1 MLRSVIPV
9 TESSWKFKDKG
20 GYRVVIPAYFNMK
33 IAWVFLVLLICA
45 AARRKGRKGC
55 CKKNREAIQMLSGK
69 IEECKA
75 DVSELETKVSKME
88 GTIEMLE
95 LKVENLTDLVTPPV
109 PSSCQEVYKAN
120 REFKSGVYKLKIGSQ
135 EVSVYCQKEIH
146 GCGCGGW
153 TPVMKID
160 GKKNNFGYDSRYWS
174 NKESF
179 NPQGGTTGFDESET
193 KLPSYW
199 STPFSKICL
208 GMKVGDGTPKFILMN
223 KTADSLYSLIA
234 DGKYRPTT
242 LGKDTWKKLIETSS
256 LQQHCNKQGFNSV
269 TSLQKVRIGI
279 QSNQEDNCN
288 SCDSRIGFGGAD
300 HPDASNTCGNVASHN
315 GAAGE
320 RRIKAM
326 GYILVQ

>member
-1 MLRSVIPV
+1 
-9 TESSWKFKDKG
+9 
-20 GYRVVIPAYFNMK
+20 MK
-33 IAWVFLVLLICA
+33 IAWVFLILLICA
-45 AARRKGRKGC
+45 AAKKKGRKSC
-55 CKKNREAIQMLSGK
+55 CKKNQEAIKMLSEK
-69 IEECKA
+69 IEESKA
-75 DVSELETKVSKME
+75 DVSELETKVSEME
-88 GTIEMLE
+88 GTIATLE
-95 LKVENLTDLVTPPV
+95 LKVENLTDQVTEALLRIPPV
-109 PSSCQEVYKAN
+109 LPSCQDIYQAN
-120 REFKSGVYKLKIGSQ
+120 RKFKSGVYKLTLGSQ
-135 EVSVYCQKEIH
+135 EVPVYCEMGIDE
-146 GCGCGGW
+146 CGSGGW
-153 TPVMKID
+153 TTVMKID

-256 LQQHCNKQGFNSV
+256 LQQHCNKQGFNSICI
-269 TSLQKVRIGI
+269 TAKARIGI
-279 QSNQEDNCN
+279 HANQEDNCN
-288 SCDSRIGFGGAD
+288 SCDSRIAFGGAG
-300 HPDASNTCGNVASHN
+300 HPDNSNTCGNVASYN

-320 RRIKAM
+320 RRIKAV